1 MIVPAYILTVKKE
14 KQVILRGDKF
24 SVANAQGRK
33 YMAMVLLKEDK
44 IRWAG
49 RKFDLTEKSSV
60 TYLGKMHVGD
70 SSPECPLCD
79 LVESV

>member
-1 MIVPAYILTVKKE
+1 
-14 KQVILRGDKF
+14 
-24 SVANAQGRK
+24 
-33 YMAMVLLKEDK
+33 MAMVLLKEDK

>member
-1 MIVPAYILTVKKE
+1 MHTKKE
-14 KQVILRGDKF
+14 KQVILRVDKF
-24 SVANAQGRK
+24 SVTNAQGGT
-33 YMAMVLLKEDK
+33 YIAMVLLKEDK

-49 RKFDLTEKSSV
+49 RKFDLTEKSPV
-60 TYLGKMHVGD
+60 TYLGKIHAGD